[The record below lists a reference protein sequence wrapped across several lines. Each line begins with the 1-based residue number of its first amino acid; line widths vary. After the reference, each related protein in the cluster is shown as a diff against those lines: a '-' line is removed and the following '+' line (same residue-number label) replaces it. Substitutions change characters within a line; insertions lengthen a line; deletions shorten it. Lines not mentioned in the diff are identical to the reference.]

1 MSVVAR
7 DVTHDEAQSLKEK
20 IFAAAVAVF
29 AEHGLAGARMEQI
42 AVEAQTTKRMVVYY
56 FKTKEQLYQAVL
68 EHVYARIRENEQQLG
83 LENLPPVEA
92 LVQLVKWSVAYHA
105 SHADFMRVICMEN
118 MQRGKW
124 LNASGLLKPLNKS
137 ALSILENIL
146 QRGQHEGIFQQ
157 GVEARD
163 VHRLI
168 SSFSFYQV
176 SNFYTFNSLYLEGP
190 LPEID
195 DPQLVAHHSDIAVK
209 AVLRFVI
216 A

>member
-1 MSVVAR
+1 MPAIAQ
-7 DVTHDEAQSLKEK
+7 DEAQSLKNR
-20 IFAAAVAVF
+20 IFTAAITVF

-42 AVEAQTTKRMVVYY
+42 AGEAQTTKRMVVYY

-68 EHVYARIRENEQQLG
+68 QYVYSRIRETEQQLG
-83 LENLPPVEA
+83 LENQPPVEA
-92 LVQLVKWSVAYHA
+92 LVQLVKWSVRYHA
-105 SHADFMRVICMEN
+105 EHADFMRIICMEN

-124 LNASGLLKPLNKS
+124 LLASGDLKRLNKS
-137 ALSILENIL
+137 ALSLLEHILH
-146 QRGQHEGIFQQ
+146 RGQVQGIFQPEI
-157 GVEARD
+157 EARG

-176 SNFYTFNSLYLEGP
+176 SNFYSFNSLYLDGP

-195 DPQLVAHHSDIAVK
+195 DEALITHHSELAVK
-209 AVLRFVI
+209 AILRFVI